1 MEIRSTR
8 GNAILFWKV
17 ADGDTVEAGQVV
29 ASLEQGKGTM
39 EVVAPC
45 AGKIGIACKGGMV
58 SEGQL
63 LASVG

>member
-29 ASLEQGKGTM
+29 ASLEQG
-39 EVVAPC
+39 
-45 AGKIGIACKGGMV
+45 MV

-63 LASVG
+63 LATVG